1 MTDGDRPVAVVLSSP
16 RPEAARIALDLL
28 AAAVA
33 METETHLYLT
43 GDAVLWVGRPAGD
56 TAVSEASESVRAAVT
71 SRLREIKQD
80 GVLHVYAC
88 TGAMKAHGITKDA
101 LAPEV
106 DMPAG
111 FAYLLTVASDAMTFS
126 F

>member
-1 MTDGDRPVAVVLSSP
+1 MTDGDRPVVVVLSSP
-16 RPEAARIALDLL
+16 RPDAARTALDLL

-33 METETHLYLT
+33 METEAHLYLT
-43 GDAVLWVGRPAGD
+43 GDAVLWVGIPADG
-56 TAVSEASESVRAAVT
+56 TAVGEASESVRAEVT
-71 SRLREIKQD
+71 SRLEEIKQD

-88 TGAMKAHGITKDA
+88 SSAMKAHGIGKDT
-101 LAPEV
+101 LAAEV

-111 FAYLLTVASDAMTFS
+111 FAYLLTVAGDAMTFS